1 MKLLAKRISK
11 LDLINNVEEGAN
23 MNAKI
28 DVSFRLLPLKDVSF
42 RLLPLK
48 EEKNRSFGEIQLSMT
63 DTNDEND
70 YPFKLDI
77 DCRGILE
84 YIPGENVDKQAF
96 ECLFAYLKEY
106 VSDFFVGLGYPPLEL
121 PDIKL
126 KKNARQI
133 PDDNTFF
140 IN

>member
-1 MKLLAKRISK
+1 MKLLAKRISI

-28 DVSFRLLPLKDVSF
+28 DVSF

-84 YIPGENVDKQAF
+84 YVPGENVDKQAF

-126 KKNARQI
+126 EKNARQI

>member
-28 DVSFRLLPLKDVSF
+28 DVSFH
-42 RLLPLK
+42 LLPLK

-84 YIPGENVDKQAF
+84 YVPGENVDKQAF

-126 KKNARQI
+126 EKNARQI

>member
-28 DVSFRLLPLKDVSF
+28 DVSF

-84 YIPGENVDKQAF
+84 YVPGENVDKQAF

-121 PDIKL
+121 QDIKL
-126 KKNARQI
+126 EKNARQI

>member
-1 MKLLAKRISK
+1 
-11 LDLINNVEEGAN
+11 

-28 DVSFRLLPLKDVSF
+28 DVSFH
-42 RLLPLK
+42 LLPLK

-84 YIPGENVDKQAF
+84 YVPGENVDKQAF

-126 KKNARQI
+126 EKNARQI

>member
-28 DVSFRLLPLKDVSF
+28 DVSFRLLPLK
-42 RLLPLK
+42 

-63 DTNDEND
+63 DTYDEND

-84 YIPGENVDKQAF
+84 YVPGENVDKQAF

-126 KKNARQI
+126 EKNARQI

>member
-28 DVSFRLLPLKDVSF
+28 DVSFRLLPLKD
-42 RLLPLK
+42 
-48 EEKNRSFGEIQLSMT
+48 EKNRSFGEIQLSMT

-84 YIPGENVDKQAF
+84 YVPGENVDKQAF

-126 KKNARQI
+126 EKNARQI

>member
-28 DVSFRLLPLKDVSF
+28 DVSF

-84 YIPGENVDKQAF
+84 YVPGENVDKQAF

-106 VSDFFVGLGYPPLEL
+106 VSDFFVSLGYPPLEL

-126 KKNARQI
+126 EKNARQI

>member
-28 DVSFRLLPLKDVSF
+28 DVSF

-84 YIPGENVDKQAF
+84 YVPGENVDKQAF

-106 VSDFFVGLGYPPLEL
+106 VSDFFVGLDYPPLEL

-126 KKNARQI
+126 EKNARQI
-133 PDDNTFF
+133 QDDNTFF

>member
-28 DVSFRLLPLKDVSF
+28 DVSF

-84 YIPGENVDKQAF
+84 YVPGENVDKQAF
-96 ECLFAYLKEY
+96 ECLFVYLKEY

-126 KKNARQI
+126 EKNARQI
-133 PDDNTFF
+133 QDDNTFF

>member
-28 DVSFRLLPLKDVSF
+28 DVSF

-84 YIPGENVDKQAF
+84 YVPGENVDKQAF

-126 KKNARQI
+126 EKNTRQI

>member
-11 LDLINNVEEGAN
+11 LDLINSVEEGAN

-28 DVSFRLLPLKDVSF
+28 DVSF

-84 YIPGENVDKQAF
+84 YVPGENVDKQAF

-126 KKNARQI
+126 EKNARQM

>member
-28 DVSFRLLPLKDVSF
+28 DVSFH
-42 RLLPLK
+42 LLPLK

-63 DTNDEND
+63 DTNGEND

-84 YIPGENVDKQAF
+84 YVPGENVDKQAF

-126 KKNARQI
+126 EKNARQI

>member
-11 LDLINNVEEGAN
+11 LDLINNVEERAN

-28 DVSFRLLPLKDVSF
+28 DVSF

-84 YIPGENVDKQAF
+84 YVPGENVDKQAF

-126 KKNARQI
+126 EKNARQI

>member
-28 DVSFRLLPLKDVSF
+28 DVSF

-84 YIPGENVDKQAF
+84 YVPGENVDKQAF
-96 ECLFAYLKEY
+96 ACLFAYLKEY

-126 KKNARQI
+126 EKNARQI

>member
-28 DVSFRLLPLKDVSF
+28 DVSF

-84 YIPGENVDKQAF
+84 YVPGENVDKQAF
-96 ECLFAYLKEY
+96 ECLFTYLKEY

-121 PDIKL
+121 PDIKPE
-126 KKNARQI
+126 KNARQI

>member
-28 DVSFRLLPLKDVSF
+28 DVSF

-84 YIPGENVDKQAF
+84 YVPGENVDKQAF

-126 KKNARQI
+126 EKNARPI

>member
-28 DVSFRLLPLKDVSF
+28 DVSF

-84 YIPGENVDKQAF
+84 YVPGENVDKQAF

-126 KKNARQI
+126 EKNARQI
-133 PDDNTFF
+133 SDDNTFF

>member
-28 DVSFRLLPLKDVSF
+28 DVSFRS
-42 RLLPLK
+42 LPLK

-77 DCRGILE
+77 DCKGILE
-84 YIPGENVDKQAF
+84 YVPGENVDKQAF

-126 KKNARQI
+126 EKNARQI

>member
-28 DVSFRLLPLKDVSF
+28 DVSF

-77 DCRGILE
+77 DCREILE
-84 YIPGENVDKQAF
+84 YVPGENVDKQAF

-126 KKNARQI
+126 EKNARQI

>member
-11 LDLINNVEEGAN
+11 LNLINNVEEGAN

-28 DVSFRLLPLKDVSF
+28 DVSF

-84 YIPGENVDKQAF
+84 YVPGENVDKQAF

-126 KKNARQI
+126 EKNARQI

>member
-28 DVSFRLLPLKDVSF
+28 DVSFH
-42 RLLPLK
+42 LLPLK
-48 EEKNRSFGEIQLSMT
+48 EEKNRSLGEIQLSMT

-84 YIPGENVDKQAF
+84 YVPGENVDKQAF

-126 KKNARQI
+126 EKNARQI

>member
-28 DVSFRLLPLKDVSF
+28 DVSF

-84 YIPGENVDKQAF
+84 YVPGENVDKQAF
-96 ECLFAYLKEY
+96 ECLFAYLY
-106 VSDFFVGLGYPPLEL
+106 ICVMVVAVSFS
-121 PDIKL
+121 
-126 KKNARQI
+126 
-133 PDDNTFF
+133 TT
-140 IN
+140 

>member
-28 DVSFRLLPLKDVSF
+28 DVSFRLLPLK
-42 RLLPLK
+42 

-63 DTNDEND
+63 DTNDKND

-84 YIPGENVDKQAF
+84 YVPGENVDKQAF

-121 PDIKL
+121 PDIEL
-126 KKNARQI
+126 EKNARQI